1 MAAAVAFAALQ
12 VFNPALS
19 SGSEQA
25 ANAPTANPPA
35 GTAPTANAP
44 TANAPTAN
52 APTAN
57 APTSVEATAAA
68 KLEFFER
75 QVRPLFEQHC
85 VACHAAETKP
95 AGGLRVDDRRGLLTG
110 GASGPAVVPGKPEES
125 LLLKRVAK
133 EAKRRMPAEG
143 EPLTDE
149 QIAKLTQWIAD
160 GAVWPTLDV
169 KVVRDSREYEQ
180 LRQSHWAW
188 QPLTQPAPP
197 SVRDAAW
204 PRDDVDRFLL
214 ARLEA
219 AGLPPVG
226 DAGKETLL
234 RRATYDLT
242 GLAPSLDDLEAFLA
256 DESPEAFA
264 RVVDRLLESPAFG
277 EQWGRHWLDVARYGE
292 STGPSR
298 NIPYPHAWRYRDY
311 VIDAV
316 SRDLPFNQFV
326 REQIAGDLL
335 PAASDEERNRLLI
348 ATGFLAIG
356 VKDVNQRFPIRLQMD
371 NVDEQIDVVTRSVL
385 GLTVS
390 CARCHD
396 HKFDPVPQADYYALA
411 GIFTSTEM
419 HAGLRSQMGGSGL
432 AYYVPKKLLVLHGDL
447 PPADPAEV
455 ARLTAEVKV
464 AKDKWDAVRGTP
476 EGLKPGPNGVPFQ
489 RTLRLELDKLQSQL
503 FAFTDPAERGLA
515 AHGVRDAEKVGDTEL
530 RVRGEAEK
538 VGPLIPRGFLTAVPV
553 ANSPTINPSQ
563 SGRLELANW
572 LANDANP
579 LTSRVFVN
587 RVWSKLFGRGLVGTV
602 DNFGVTGDPP
612 THPELLDHLASSTVA
627 DGWSL
632 RRLVR
637 RLVLTRAYQLAST
650 STPAHFT
657 SDPENRLQWRHAPRR
672 LTAEEI
678 RDSILAASGQLV
690 PSRPEASPAK
700 KLRMVEMRDN
710 GPEAKSLHEQA
721 NTSLVRSVFL
731 PQLRGVTPANLAA
744 FDPVEQT
751 LVAGSRE
758 TTTVPGQ
765 ALYLLNA
772 PFVQRQAHALAKR
785 LLEGSRGDR
794 ERLEEAYRR
803 VLGRVPSD
811 AELARAEAFLA
822 DYSAS
827 YRESPVLAATLASND
842 TTANESTNKLPPENP
857 DEADQSS
864 LAIRDELTRP
874 ADGRTAAWLAF
885 TQALFASAEFRYVR

>member
-1 MAAAVAFAALQ
+1 
-12 VFNPALS
+12 
-19 SGSEQA
+19 
-25 ANAPTANPPA
+25 
-35 GTAPTANAP
+35 
-44 TANAPTAN
+44 
-52 APTAN
+52 
-57 APTSVEATAAA
+57 
-68 KLEFFER
+68 
-75 QVRPLFEQHC
+75 
-85 VACHAAETKP
+85 
-95 AGGLRVDDRRGLLTG
+95 
-110 GASGPAVVPGKPEES
+110 
-125 LLLKRVAK
+125 LKRVAK

-143 EPLTDE
+143 EPLTDDE
-149 QIAKLTQWIAD
+149 IAKLAQWIAD

-169 KVVRDSREYEQ
+169 KVVRDTKEYEQ

-188 QPLTQPAPP
+188 QPLTSVAPP
-197 SVRDAAW
+197 VVRNSAW

-226 DAGKETLL
+226 DASKESLL
-234 RRATYDLT
+234 RRVTYDLT
-242 GLAPSLDDLEAFLA
+242 GLAPSPDDLAAFLA
-256 DESPEAFA
+256 DQSPEAYS
-264 RVVDRLLESPAFG
+264 RVVDRLLESPAYG

-311 VIDAV
+311 VIDAI
-316 SRDLPFNQFV
+316 SRDVPFNQFI

-335 PAASDEERNRLLI
+335 PSTSDDERNRRLI

-356 VKDVNQRFPIRLQMD
+356 VKDVNQRFPIRFQMD

-419 HAGLRSQMGGSGL
+419 YAGLRSQMGGSGL
-432 AYYVPKKLLVLHGDL
+432 AYYVPKKLIVLHGEL

-455 ARLTAEVKV
+455 ARLTAEVKL
-464 AKDKWDAVRGTP
+464 AKDKWDAVRGTA

-489 RTLRLELDKLQSQL
+489 RTLRIELDKLQLQL
-503 FAFTDPAERGLA
+503 NALTDPAERGLA
-515 AHGVRDAEKVGDTEL
+515 AHGVRDAEKIGDTEL

-538 VGPLIPRGFLTAVPV
+538 VGPLIPRGFLMVLPVPNAPSV
-553 ANSPTINPSQ
+553 NPSQ
-563 SGRLELANW
+563 SGRLELAQW
-572 LANDANP
+572 LVSDANP
-579 LTSRVFVN
+579 LTPRVFVN

-602 DNFGVTGDPP
+602 DNFGLTGDAP
-612 THPELLDHLASSTVA
+612 THPELLDYLANATVS

-632 RRLVR
+632 RRLIR

-650 STPAHFT
+650 STPAHFAR
-657 SDPENRLQWRHAPRR
+657 DPENRWQWRHAPRR

-690 PSRPEASPAK
+690 PSRPEASPAR

-721 NTSLVRSVFL
+721 NSSLVRSLFL
-731 PQLRGVTPANLAA
+731 PQLRGVTPANLAP

-751 LVAGSRE
+751 LVAGSRD

-772 PFVQRQAHALAKR
+772 PFVQRQSLALAKR
-785 LLEGSRGDR
+785 LLEGVRSDR
-794 ERLEEAYRR
+794 ERLRK
-803 VLGRVPSD
+803 P
-811 AELARAEAFLA
+811 
-822 DYSAS
+822 
-827 YRESPVLAATLASND
+827 
-842 TTANESTNKLPPENP
+842 
-857 DEADQSS
+857 
-864 LAIRDELTRP
+864 I
-874 ADGRTAAWLAF
+874 DGC
-885 TQALFASAEFRYVR
+885 

>member
-1 MAAAVAFAALQ
+1 
-12 VFNPALS
+12 
-19 SGSEQA
+19 
-25 ANAPTANPPA
+25 
-35 GTAPTANAP
+35 
-44 TANAPTAN
+44 
-52 APTAN
+52 
-57 APTSVEATAAA
+57 
-68 KLEFFER
+68 
-75 QVRPLFEQHC
+75 
-85 VACHAAETKP
+85 
-95 AGGLRVDDRRGLLTG
+95 
-110 GASGPAVVPGKPEES
+110 

-188 QPLTQPAPP
+188 QPLKQPAPP
-197 SVRDAAW
+197 AVRDAAW

-214 ARLEA
+214 ARLEV

-234 RRATYDLT
+234 RRATFDLT
-242 GLAPSLDDLEAFLA
+242 GLAPSPDDLEAFLA
-256 DESPEAFA
+256 DESPEAFT

-298 NIPYPHAWRYRDY
+298 NIPYPHAWRFRDY

-356 VKDVNQRFPIRLQMD
+356 VKDVNQRFPIRFQMD

-503 FAFTDPAERGLA
+503 FALTDPAERGLA

-553 ANSPTINPSQ
+553 ANASSINPTQ

-572 LANDANP
+572 LANDTNP
-579 LTSRVFVN
+579 LTPRVFVN

-657 SDPENRLQWRHAPRR
+657 RDPENRLQWRHAPRR

-721 NTSLVRSVFL
+721 NASLVRSLFL

-785 LLEGSRGDR
+785 LLEGSRGDH

-822 DYSAS
+822 DYSAN

>member
-1 MAAAVAFAALQ
+1 
-12 VFNPALS
+12 
-19 SGSEQA
+19 
-25 ANAPTANPPA
+25 
-35 GTAPTANAP
+35 
-44 TANAPTAN
+44 
-52 APTAN
+52 
-57 APTSVEATAAA
+57 
-68 KLEFFER
+68 
-75 QVRPLFEQHC
+75 
-85 VACHAAETKP
+85 
-95 AGGLRVDDRRGLLTG
+95 LRVDDRRGLLAG
-110 GASGPAVVPGKPEES
+110 GASGPAVVPGKPEDS

-149 QIAKLTQWIAD
+149 QIAKLARWIAD
-160 GAVWPTLDV
+160 GAVWPTLEV
-169 KVVRDSREYEQ
+169 KVVRDNQEYEQ
-180 LRQSHWAW
+180 LRKSHWAW
-188 QPLTQPAPP
+188 QPLSPSAPP
-197 SVRDAAW
+197 PVRDSDW

-219 AGLPPVG
+219 ARLPPVG
-226 DAGKETLL
+226 DASKETLL
-234 RRATYDLT
+234 RRVTYDLT
-242 GLAPSLDDLEAFLA
+242 GLAPSLDDLASFLA
-256 DESPEAFA
+256 DDSPEAFA
-264 RVVDRLLESPAFG
+264 RVVDRLLESPAYG

-311 VIDAV
+311 VIDAI
-316 SRDLPFNQFV
+316 SRDVPFNQFL

-335 PAASDEERNRLLI
+335 PAASDEERNRHWI

-356 VKDVNQRFPIRLQMD
+356 VKDVNQRFPIRFQMD

-432 AYYVPKKLLVLHGDL
+432 AYYVPKKLIVLNGEM

-489 RTLRLELDKLQSQL
+489 RTLRLELDKLQGQL
-503 FAFTDPAERGLA
+503 FALTDPAERGLA

-553 ANSPTINPSQ
+553 ANATTINPAQ
-563 SGRLELANW
+563 SGRLELAQW
-572 LANDANP
+572 LTSDSNP
-579 LTSRVFVN
+579 LTPRVFVN
-587 RVWSKLFGRGLVGTV
+587 RVWAKLFGRGLVGTV

-612 THPELLDHLASSTVA
+612 THPELLDNLASSTVA

-637 RLVLTRAYQLAST
+637 RLVLTRAYQLGSA
-650 STPAHFT
+650 STPAHFHR
-657 SDPENRLQWRHAPRR
+657 DPENRLQWRHAPRR

-690 PSRPEASPAK
+690 PSRPEASPAQ

-710 GPEAKSLHEQA
+710 GPEAKSLHEHA
-721 NTSLVRSVFL
+721 NMSLVRSVFL

-785 LLEGSRGDR
+785 LLEGGRTDH
-794 ERLEEAYRR
+794 ERLDEAYRR
-803 VLGRVPSD
+803 VLNRAPSER
-811 AELARAEAFLA
+811 ELARADAFLA
-822 DYSAS
+822 DYSAN
-827 YRESPVLAATLASND
+827 YRESPTLTTELAS
-842 TTANESTNKLPPENP
+842 TTMTANESTQRPPPENP

-864 LAIRDELTRP
+864 LAIRDDWTRP
-874 ADGRTAAWLAF
+874 ADARTAAWLAF
-885 TQALFASAEFRYVR
+885 TQALLASAEFRYVR